1 MILDLSTN
9 ATKSGTYI
17 IYLCVA
23 SFMTY
28 QNNLV
33 RLTLGK
39 DTSLVYYL
47 CLKFGGRLLLRHQ
60 NTRLGR
66 IFFSQTH

>member
-17 IYLCVA
+17 IKPSVT
-23 SFMTY
+23 SSMTY

-39 DTSLVYYL
+39 DTSLVCYL
-47 CLKFGGRLLLRHQ
+47 RLKFGGRLLLR
-60 NTRLGR
+60 R
-66 IFFSQTH
+66 